1 MRLKVLHVLEAVE
14 GGTARYVADLVTHAY
29 GVDHLV
35 AMPHARSVGVTD
47 SASIARIEE
56 ASAEVRFVDL
66 RRSPVALANVS
77 ALREVRRLVVG
88 ERPAV
93 VHGHSTIGGA
103 IARLAGARS
112 PVVYTPNA
120 LFPGPAA
127 TLAERAFGR
136 RTAAIVAVS
145 ESEAGEVRRRRLVR
159 PERIHLIRTGIAP
172 GPPADAPAPFDLRER
187 IGAPAAAP
195 VVGTAIRLVA
205 QKDPGTFAD
214 AMEIVLARHPTAHA
228 VVMGDGPLRGDLE
241 GKVAA
246 SGVADRVHLLGHV
259 PEARSLLPQVDVFVL
274 PSRYEGLPYALL
286 EAMQAGAAAVATD
299 AVGNRDVI
307 VDDTTGLLVPVG
319 APAELAAAVDRL
331 LADAGLRSR
340 LAAAG
345 RHAVAT
351 DFTVTAM
358 ADAYRQLYER
368 LAASSAG

>member
-14 GGTARYVADLVTHAY
+14 GGTARYVADLVAHVD
-29 GVDHLV
+29 GVDHFV
-35 AMPHARSVGVTD
+35 AMPRARSVGVTD

-56 ASAEVRFVDL
+56 ASAEVRFLDM

-77 ALREVRRLVVG
+77 ALREVRSLVVG

-93 VHGHSTIGGA
+93 VHGHSTVGGA
-103 IARLAGARS
+103 IARIAGARC

-120 LFPGPAA
+120 LFPGAAA
-127 TLAERAFGR
+127 TLAERALGR
-136 RTAAIVAVS
+136 RTAAVVAVS
-145 ESEAGEVRRRRLVR
+145 ASEAEEVRRRRLVP
-159 PERIHLIRTGIAP
+159 PERIHVIRTGIAP
-172 GPPADAPAPFDLRER
+172 DSPAEATAPFDLRER

-205 QKDPGTFAD
+205 QKDPGSFVD
-214 AMEIVLARHPTAHA
+214 AMKTVLGRHRDAHA
-228 VVMGDGPLRGDLE
+228 VVMGAGPLRSELHRAT
-241 GKVAA
+241 AA

-259 PEARSLLPQVDVFVL
+259 PEASSLLPQVDVFVL

-286 EAMQAGAAAVATD
+286 EAMHAGVAVVATD

-345 RHAVAT
+345 QHAVAT

-368 LAASSAG
+368 LAASSGG